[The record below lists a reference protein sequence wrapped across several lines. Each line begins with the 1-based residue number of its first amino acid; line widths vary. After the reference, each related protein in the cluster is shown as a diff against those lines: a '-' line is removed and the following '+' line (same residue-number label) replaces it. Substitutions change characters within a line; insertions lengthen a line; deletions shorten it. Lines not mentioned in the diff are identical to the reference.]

1 MIPNFTSSAIEA
13 ISDVVDDQVTITF
26 TGGRDYTYGVV
37 DADRFVSTLT
47 ETINSDGSVGK
58 FVNNALRE
66 NQLTMVT
73 Q

>member
-1 MIPNFTSSAIEA
+1 MFPKFTSSAIES
-13 ISDVVDDQVTITF
+13 ISDVIDDQVTVTF

-37 DADRFVSTLT
+37 NAEQFILSLT

-58 FVNNALRE
+58 FFNNALRE
-66 NQLTMVT
+66 NQLTLVK